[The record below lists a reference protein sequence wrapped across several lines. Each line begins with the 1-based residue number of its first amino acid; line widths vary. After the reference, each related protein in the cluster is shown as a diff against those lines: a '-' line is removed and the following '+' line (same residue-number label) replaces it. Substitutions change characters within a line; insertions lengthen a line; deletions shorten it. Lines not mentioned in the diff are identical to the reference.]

1 MSENNRPKSPGE
13 ILEGLSNQANKMTL
27 LANEIDEKIY
37 AFYSVQKQFIENG
50 NVITAEQNKILKDLK
65 NFKAPNISLDPY
77 AKKQMEELKQYEKNS
92 RKKDRTI
99 PYLILIIFLLLATF
113 VYFFNQDLKTK
124 KEVKENL
131 MSEIYSK
138 GDTIVNKNDFDLS
151 VRNIDI
157 MNEWIKKNPKD
168 SENFV
173 IFLKEKQQVKK

>member
-13 ILEGLSNQANKMTL
+13 ILEGLNNQANRMAL
-27 LANEIDEKIY
+27 LAKEIDEKIY

-50 NVITAEQNKILKDLK
+50 NVITAEQNRILNEIK
-65 NFKAPNISLDPY
+65 NYKAPEISLDPY
-77 AKKQMEELKQYEKNS
+77 AKKQMEELKEYEKIS

-99 PYLILIIFLLLATF
+99 PYLVLIIFLLLATF

-124 KEVKENL
+124 KEIKEYL

-151 VRNIDI
+151 VKNIDI

-168 SENFV
+168 SEKFL
-173 IFLKEKQQVKK
+173 IFFKKKQREKK